1 MSLVNDIQE
10 NFKRGI
16 LEMLILKLLS
26 ERDMYG
32 YEMKFELDA
41 RSQSALTIK
50 DGSLYGPLYRLI
62 GKKYISEH
70 KELAGARRVRV
81 YYHLEPVGKDYLDL
95 LCSEYEKISLGVHN
109 VLEYEKKRD

>member
-1 MSLVNDIQE
+1 MSLVSDIRE

-32 YEMKFELDA
+32 YEMKSELDT
-41 RSQSALTIK
+41 RSGETLSIK

-62 GKKYISEH
+62 GKNYISEH

-81 YYHLEPVGKDYLDL
+81 YYHLEPLGKDYLDL
-95 LCSEYEKISLGVHN
+95 LTSEYEKITMGVHK
-109 VLEYEKKRD
+109 VLEKTKDRS